1 MLVSAHLPS
10 WKGARADVWQAD
22 ALASA
27 PGRVLAT
34 GDTLLDA
41 QLPGGGWPLGALSEI
56 LQPPGVHNEWRLL
69 LPALARCGTGAVVLV
84 GAPHMPFGPSLG
96 AQGLLPQ
103 RLLWVAAHTGAQAGA
118 QRLWATEQALRC
130 ADVDAVLAWLVQVR
144 PEQLRRLQM
153 AAAEYDKLLFVL
165 RPEQAQNESS
175 PAVLRLWVAPLE
187 DASDRLEV
195 RALKRRGPPMD
206 QPVHLSARTARL
218 ACLLEANRA
227 PTLVAARTARPGGEA
242 LPPRSLTSCSFLPP
256 EGVSSTLGRPGGETT
271 GSDDALDRT
280 AAHA

>member
-1 MLVSAHLPS
+1 MSAATHLQS
-10 WKGARADVWQAD
+10 WKGVHADVWQAD
-22 ALASA
+22 ALANA
-27 PGRVLAT
+27 AGRVLAT
-34 GDTLLDA
+34 GDPVLDA

-103 RLLWVAAHTGAQAGA
+103 RLLWVAPQEGGKAGA

-175 PAVLRLWVAPLE
+175 PAALRLWAAPSG
-187 DASDRLEV
+187 DGSDRLEV
-195 RALKRRGPPMD
+195 RALKRRGPPME
-206 QPVHLSARTARL
+206 QPVHVSARAARL
-218 ACLLEANRA
+218 ACLLEA
-227 PTLVAARTARPGGEA
+227 
-242 LPPRSLTSCSFLPP
+242 
-256 EGVSSTLGRPGGETT
+256 SSH
-271 GSDDALDRT
+271 ALDRT

>member
-1 MLVSAHLPS
+1 MPASAHLLSRIGVHP
-10 WKGARADVWQAD
+10 DVWQAD
-22 ALASA
+22 ALAGS

-34 GDTLLDA
+34 GDAVLDA

-56 LQPPGVHNEWRLL
+56 LQPPGVYSEWRLL

-84 GAPHMPFGPSLG
+84 GAPQIPFGPALG

-103 RLLWVAAHTGAQAGA
+103 RLLWVAGQAGA

-153 AAAEYDKLLFVL
+153 AAAEYDKLFFVL

-175 PAVLRLWVAPLE
+175 PAVLRLWVAPTADQS
-187 DASDRLEV
+187 DALEV
-195 RALKRRGPPMD
+195 RALKRRGPPLT
-206 QPVHLSARTARL
+206 QALRLAARPARL
-218 ACLLEANRA
+218 AQLLVASQMDVAPTLVATRTALPPEGAHFTLGRPGGEIS
-227 PTLVAARTARPGGEA
+227 PTLVAARTA
-242 LPPRSLTSCSFLPP
+242 LPP
-256 EGVSSTLGRPGGETT
+256 GET
-271 GSDDALDRT
+271 GSGDALDRT
-280 AAHA
+280 AACA

>member
-1 MLVSAHLPS
+1 MPASAPVLSRIGVHP
-10 WKGARADVWQAD
+10 DVWQAD
-22 ALASA
+22 ALAGA

-34 GDTLLDA
+34 GDALLDA

-84 GAPHMPFGPSLG
+84 GAPQIPFGPALG
-96 AQGLLPQ
+96 AQGLSPQ
-103 RLLWVAAHTGAQAGA
+103 RLLWVAAQGGAQGGA

-153 AAAEYDKLLFVL
+153 AAAEYAKLLFVL

-175 PAVLRLWVAPLE
+175 PAVLRLWVAP
-187 DASDRLEV
+187 ASDPPDGLEV
-195 RALKRRGPPMD
+195 RALKRRGPPLS
-206 QPVHLSARTARL
+206 QPLRLSARPARL
-218 ACLLEANRA
+218 ARLLAA
-227 PTLVAARTARPGGEA
+227 SQKHQMASTLVATRTALTGG
-242 LPPRSLTSCSFLPP
+242 
-256 EGVSSTLGRPGGETT
+256 
-271 GSDDALDRT
+271 D
-280 AAHA
+280 

>member
-1 MLVSAHLPS
+1 MPASVHLSS
-10 WKGARADVWQAD
+10 WKGVHADIWQAD
-22 ALASA
+22 ALARA

-34 GDTLLDA
+34 GDALLDA

-103 RLLWVAAHTGAQAGA
+103 RLLWVTAQGGGQSGA

-153 AAAEYDKLLFVL
+153 AATEYDKLLFVL

-175 PAVLRLWVAPLE
+175 PAVLRLWVAPSQ

-195 RALKRRGPPMD
+195 RTLKRRGPPMD
-206 QPVHLSARTARL
+206 QALHLSARPARL
-218 ACLLEANRA
+218 ACLLAAPSFA
-227 PTLVAARTARPGGEA
+227 PTRVAA
-242 LPPRSLTSCSFLPP
+242 
-256 EGVSSTLGRPGGETT
+256 STHH
-271 GSDDALDRT
+271 AMDRT
-280 AAHA
+280 ATPA